1 MKEELRQH
9 EKRLVIHDLPAG
21 AMPAVKDENIIEI
34 CDDGSI
40 KSCIGCFGCWLKTPG
55 NAFSRI
61 NIMKWAGC
69 WQAAGKLY

>member
-21 AMPAVKDENIIEI
+21 AMSAVKDENIIEI

-40 KSCIGCFGCWLKTPG
+40 KSCIAVLAAAQ
-55 NAFSRI
+55 N
-61 NIMKWAGC
+61 
-69 WQAAGKLY
+69 AGKMHPQG

>member
-40 KSCIGCFGCWLKTPG
+40 KSCIGC
-55 NAFSRI
+55 
-61 NIMKWAGC
+61 
-69 WQAAGKLY
+69 